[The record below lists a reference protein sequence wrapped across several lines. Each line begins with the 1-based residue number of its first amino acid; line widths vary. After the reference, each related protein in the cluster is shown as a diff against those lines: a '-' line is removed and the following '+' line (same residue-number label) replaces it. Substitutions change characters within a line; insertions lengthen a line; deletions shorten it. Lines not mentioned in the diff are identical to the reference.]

1 MIYQAFDKQAA
12 FHHSG
17 SRIRGVFCG
26 KRSGKTECGAIESI
40 IWTEQQRNWNRGDV
54 DSYAG
59 AIIAPTT
66 DMLRRLSMKKF
77 LAYAKPFKFRHH
89 QTYNE
94 IEWHNGSMVYGISG
108 DKPQRLEGLKL
119 NWIWIDE
126 VFQCSEQLFLETRAR
141 VADQRGSI
149 WVTGSLGVQY
159 QNPRRHWVYKYFK
172 EKKAESVDTFEW
184 TTADNPY
191 FPRDELLELKD
202 TLDPRTFR
210 QMFEIDWNTPGSAL
224 VYDNF
229 SELNYIKGFV
239 IDPSRHEVSVTID
252 WGWNHELAC
261 LFIAYDVQR
270 DTVTVFD
277 EIISSRM
284 TLDQLYARIMAKQ
297 YPISNWFCDIAG
309 NQEREQ
315 TGKSNVQW
323 FREKGIKM
331 RYRQTAVNFGVALVR
346 TYIKTGSGII
356 KLYIDE
362 LRCPKTIDGMLNYS
376 YPTKDGQIVNE
387 NPLKVA
393 DDAMDSLRYY
403 FVNRLDKAIQQTEVK
418 QFNRWG
424 EWKF

>member
-1 MIYQAFDKQAA
+1 MIYKAFDKQIE
-12 FHHSG
+12 FHQSNA
-17 SRIRGVFCG
+17 RIRAALAG
-26 KRSGKTECGAIESI
+26 KRGGKTECGAIEAI
-40 IWTEQQRNWNRGDV
+40 IYTENQKGWDHNQIDP
-54 DSYAG
+54 YAG

-66 DMLRRLSMKKF
+66 DMLRRLSLKKF
-77 LAYAKPFKFRHH
+77 LAYAKPFNPQFH
-89 QTYNE
+89 QTFNE
-94 IEWHNGSMVYGISG
+94 VTWHNGSLIYGISG
-108 DKPQRLEGLKL
+108 DKPARLEGLKL

-126 VFQCSEQLFLETRAR
+126 VFQCSEQLFLECRAR
-141 VADQRGSI
+141 VADQQGDI
-149 WVTGSLGVQY
+149 WLTGSLGVQY
-159 QNPRRHWVYKYFK
+159 QNPKRHWTYKYLK
-172 EKKAESVDTFEW
+172 ENKPDTVDVFEW
-184 TTADNPY
+184 ATSDNPY
-191 FPRDELLELKD
+191 FPQDELADLKD

-210 QMFEIDWNTPGSAL
+210 QMFTIDWNTPGSAL

-239 IDPSRHEVSVTID
+239 LDPSRHEVSVSID

-277 EIISSRM
+277 EIVSSRL
-284 TLDQLYARIMAKQ
+284 TLEQLHARIMAKQ
-297 YPISNWFCDIAG
+297 YPISNWYCDIAG

-323 FREKGIKM
+323 FREKGIQM
-331 RYRQTAVNFGVALVR
+331 RYRQTAINYGVVLFR
-346 TYIKTGSGII
+346 TYIKNGAGVIRF
-356 KLYIDE
+356 YVDE
-362 LRCPKTIDGMLNYS
+362 LRCPKMIDGMLNYS

-393 DDAMDSLRYY
+393 DDCVDSARYY
-403 FVNRLDKAIQQTEVK
+403 IVNRLDKTIQQNEVK